1 VPTANSGQY
10 GAVGGVT
17 KTIRADAKKK
27 TKKAKP
33 KTKKK
38 PSGESG
44 ARPKQDRKGQC
55 PRGFHPWK
63 GGCSPIVR
71 GKG

>member
-1 VPTANSGQY
+1 VPTANGGQY

-17 KTIRADAKKK
+17 KTIRADVKKK
-27 TKKAKP
+27 KKAKP
-33 KTKKK
+33 KAKRTR
-38 PSGESG
+38 GESG
-44 ARPKQDRKGQC
+44 VRPKQDRKGRC